1 MVALARREA
10 IVDSYLGFW
19 KHIISVF
26 IISTALFLIKP
37 PVSIS
42 NHDKNTS
49 FYSYAWC
56 AVLFKCD
63 HISSFVGCNGYIIGS
78 PRLPFRPQTLLRG
91 GKKPRNFPF
100 VTLWPNFLFCLVAYL
115 LHYIILQFFGIL
127 FLFPWKEV
135 LHITSSSFFFFM
147 EVVHIFYFLCKRIVT
162 KWLILCFTLTSCGDL
177 VAFLYLLKSWW
188 QTRPALSS
196 WTIEAL
202 LFRFTVFCL
211 AATKAI
217 THVCAFC

>member
-135 LHITSSSFFFFM
+135 LNITSFFF
-147 EVVHIFYFLCKRIVT
+147 LWK
-162 KWLILCFTLTSCGDL
+162 L
-177 VAFLYLLKSWW
+177 
-188 QTRPALSS
+188 
-196 WTIEAL
+196 
-202 LFRFTVFCL
+202 
-211 AATKAI
+211 
-217 THVCAFC
+217 CAFSIFCARELWQNGLFCALHWHLVVILWRFFIC